1 MIKLIGIIGAM
12 QEEIIELKK
21 QIKNIKENTMA
32 GFVFYSGILNKKD
45 IILVQSGIGKVNS
58 AICTTILI
66 EQFNV
71 TKIIFTG
78 VAGGVNNDL
87 NVGDIVISKDLIQHD
102 VDATAFGA
110 KYGQIPRMNQLEF
123 KSDINLIEL
132 AKKSAKDIFTNE
144 KIVVGRI
151 LSGDQFV
158 SSIEKIKWLRDK
170 FNGDCVEMEGASV
183 AHVATLFNIPF
194 VVIRSISDKADHSA
208 NIDFN
213 KFVNIAANNS
223 KNIVLKMLEIMV

>member
-1 MIKLIGIIGAM
+1 LIGIIGAM